1 MNKKEFLIK
10 NPARAVRAQMVQEPY
25 VPEWQRL
32 MAEGKLKGIEA
43 ATDLPEHQA
52 TLRNQVIKEL
62 QLSPKVTVPSVGQQD
77 IGWNKQTKF
86 YDEPLLERPVYDDN
100 FIREDLTSEELEI
113 LYEEAA
119 KKQINLENSNPSKN
133 KDNFSESA
141 QKSKE
146 YEPPTSLDQLSS
158 NEIVII
164 AENQVLFSS
173 TDEESIK
180 AKLADLIFQNNLNP
194 DKILVIKR
202 LPISISINIS

>member
-119 KKQINLENSNPSKN
+119 KKQINLDKANTFTKLSDCQINTNVNDINDKKLLIHIICMQN
-133 KDNFSESA
+133 VKYDMI
-141 QKSKE
+141 KTD
-146 YEPPTSLDQLSS
+146 TS
-158 NEIVII
+158 
-164 AENQVLFSS
+164 
-173 TDEESIK
+173 
-180 AKLADLIFQNNLNP
+180 
-194 DKILVIKR
+194 
-202 LPISISINIS
+202 